1 MTATVAPEEVS
12 KREAQGSFLLW
23 FGVLGAPLAWTIQL
37 LLTYSLE
44 EWFACSRSV
53 QDSGEVLGLGVRTV
67 ATAITSALALVALAA
82 GIVSVSC
89 FRNLRRKSG
98 GDALERAH
106 WMALAGIMNSV
117 LYLMIIL
124 LSYGPPALL
133 EVCIT

>member
-1 MTATVAPEEVS
+1 MTASVAPERVTR
-12 KREAQGSFLLW
+12 REARGSLLLW
-23 FGVLGAPLAWTIQL
+23 FGVLGAPTAWAVQL

-67 ATAITSALALVALAA
+67 ATAVTSLLALVAVVA

-89 FRNLRRKSG
+89 FRKLRRIAD

-117 LYLMIIL
+117 LYFMIIL

-133 EVCIT
+133 DVCAR